1 MEIKEKVQG
10 YRTLLLS
17 GVLGIL
23 IGAVIGG
30 IDGIF
35 GRVLLDL
42 TEIRGR
48 FFGIW
53 TLLLPLAGVGIV
65 WCYEKYGKNSKK
77 GMGLIFSVGNGKEEE
92 IPLRM
97 VPLVIGGT
105 WLTHLFGGS
114 AGREGVAVQ
123 VGGVISYWIG
133 KRIPCKINP
142 RIFLVAGM
150 AAGFS
155 GLFST
160 PIAAVFFSMEVLDG
174 GKLKYQA
181 LCPAVTAAFT
191 ACTVSGML
199 GLEKFTSLVQPEFY
213 LNWKTGIIAAAL
225 GIVFGAAG
233 GGFAWGLGRM
243 KKWAAEKFANPM
255 VRILVLGFT
264 VSLLI
269 YLLGHGRYA
278 GLGTNLI
285 QSVMDGEMIYRQ
297 DWVLKMILTIVTLS
311 AGFQGGEVT
320 PLFSIG
326 ACLGAVLAPM
336 VGFDSVFAGAL
347 GYAGVF
353 AGATH
358 TLLAPIWIGA
368 EVFGYENL
376 PWFMIV
382 CVFAYLFN
390 GGNSIYGEQKGTG
403 FFLKQE
409 IN

>member
-1 MEIKEKVQG
+1 MKITERLHG
-10 YRTLLLS
+10 YQTMLFT
-17 GVLGIL
+17 GILGIL

-35 GRVLLDL
+35 GRVLLKI
-42 TEIRGR
+42 TEFRGQ
-48 FFGIW
+48 FFGEW
-53 TLLLPLAGVGIV
+53 TLLLPLAGIGIV

-77 GMGLIFSVGNGKEEE
+77 GMSLIFSVGNGKEEE
-92 IPLRM
+92 VPLRM

-123 VGGVISYWIG
+123 VGGAVSYWIG
-133 KRIPCKINP
+133 RRIPCKVNP

-160 PIAAVFFSMEVLDG
+160 PIAAVFFSMEVLEG
-174 GKLKYQA
+174 GKLRYQA

-199 GLEKFTSLVQPEFY
+199 GLEKFTGFVQAGIQ
-213 LNWKTGIIAAAL
+213 LNWKTGLTLTVL
-225 GIVFGAAG
+225 GLIFGAAG
-233 GGFAWGLGRM
+233 GSFAWGLAKM
-243 KKWAAEKFANPM
+243 KKWAAETFQNP
-255 VRILVLGFT
+255 VLRILILGFT

-269 YLLGHGRYA
+269 FLLGQGRYA

-285 QSVMDGEMIYRQ
+285 ENVMDGEQIY
-297 DWVLKMILTIVTLS
+297 DWDWILKMILTIITLS

-320 PLFSIG
+320 PLFSAG
-326 ACLGAVLAPM
+326 ACLGAILAPFA
-336 VGFDSVFAGAL
+336 GFDCVFAGAL

-358 TLLAPIWIGA
+358 TLLAPICIGA

-390 GGNSIYGEQKGTG
+390 GGNSIYGEQKGKG
-403 FFLKQE
+403 FFLRQE
-409 IN
+409 MD